1 MNGGAYIRAGLE
13 TEGLISEGAFNGG
26 AYIRGGL
33 QTEGLIS
40 EGAYKRNRK
49 SPSKQAITVLIK
61 IRFVKV

>member
-13 TEGLISEGAFNGG
+13 
-26 AYIRGGL
+26 
-33 QTEGLIS
+33 TEGLIS